1 MQIVLEELTV
11 KDIDEAL
18 EHLRLSLQDYY
29 GHRLTYQQR
38 EFYLSSVD
46 DLLDARIILAGG
58 QNGNKISGDS
68 QSDSRS
74 TECAQAH
81 EKES

>member
-29 GHRLTYQQR
+29 GHRISPKQR
-38 EFYLSSVD
+38 EFYLSSID
-46 DLLDARIILAGG
+46 DLLDARNALAGG
-58 QNGNKISGDS
+58 QHAN
-68 QSDSRS
+68 
-74 TECAQAH
+74 
-81 EKES
+81 